1 MTYPKTR
8 NTLYVE
14 QANLISHKAY
24 QGEQYHMMLKA
35 PETSAHAKPGHFVH
49 IQCNESIF
57 MRRPMSIMRSDSK
70 NKMIE
75 ILYKVHGA
83 GTDALSNKRIGEK
96 IDLIGPIGQP
106 FKMKGYKKRPLLI
119 GGGIGIPPMIFLA
132 EHIKNTTKNLN
143 PLVLMGSEIPFPF
156 KNQPSKIII
165 NEMPSDVTASMTLLE
180 DWKIA
185 SRLTSLKNYAGCFG
199 GHVTE
204 LADIW
209 LEKLD
214 PDQREEVEIFSCG
227 PTLMLKAISKLAK
240 KYNLS
245 CQVSLE
251 EYMACAVGGCAG
263 CTVLIKTEN
272 GNEMK
277 RVCVD
282 GPVFEAKNVI
292 QFQK

>member
-119 GGGIGIPPMIFLA
+119 GGGVGIPPMIFLA
-132 EHIKNTTKNLN
+132 EHIKNTTKNLK

-185 SRLTSLKNYAGCFG
+185 SRLTSLKDYAGCFG

>member
-35 PETSAHAKPGHFVH
+35 PETSTHAKPGHFVH

-119 GGGIGIPPMIFLA
+119 GGGVGIPPMIFLA

-165 NEMPSDVTASMTLLE
+165 NEIPSDVTASMTLLE

-185 SRLTSLKNYAGCFG
+185 SRLTSLKDYAGCFG